1 MTGEHKEMLRRVDNL
16 KAMEHALDELAEGVR
31 VLRNEY
37 EHALDEQVEAWWPD
51 YQSDALRRVIS
62 NWSIWIPELR
72 AIDYLTNKETNEAEG
87 VQQ

>member
-1 MTGEHKEMLRRVDNL
+1 MTVSWEEMLRRVDNL

-31 VLRNEY
+31 VLLNEY
-37 EHALDEQVEAWWPD
+37 DHAMDEQVEPWWPNE
-51 YQSDALRRVIS
+51 QSDALRRVIS

-72 AIDYLTNKETNEAEG
+72 AIDHLSNKETNETEG

>member
-1 MTGEHKEMLRRVDNL
+1 MTVSWEEMLRRVDNL

-31 VLRNEY
+31 VLLNEY
-37 EHALDEQVEAWWPD
+37 EHAMSEQVEPWWPNE
-51 YQSDALRRVIS
+51 QSDALRRVIS

-72 AIDYLTNKETNEAEG
+72 AIDHLSNKESNESEG